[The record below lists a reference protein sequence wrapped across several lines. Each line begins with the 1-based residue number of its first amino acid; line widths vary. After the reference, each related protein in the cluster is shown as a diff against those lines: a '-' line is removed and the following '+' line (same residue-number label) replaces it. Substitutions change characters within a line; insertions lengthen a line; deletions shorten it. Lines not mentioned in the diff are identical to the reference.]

1 MVKPLNDEVKKRK
14 KDVDILE
21 KKLKQRAYE
30 YEVKYQDYQYLIRE
44 RDMLK
49 QKFYDSLF
57 TVQQKIGLEVK
68 TIFFKT
74 YHFKKE
80 LDNGKETLNNQG
92 GNRAKGCGDQPSY

>member
-68 TIFFKT
+68 TILFKT
-74 YHFKKE
+74 YHF
-80 LDNGKETLNNQG
+80 
-92 GNRAKGCGDQPSY
+92 

>member
-44 RDMLK
+44 RDTLK

-57 TVQQKIGLEVK
+57 TVQQKIGLEV
-68 TIFFKT
+68 IFWF
-74 YHFKKE
+74 
-80 LDNGKETLNNQG
+80 
-92 GNRAKGCGDQPSY
+92 AI

>member
-1 MVKPLNDEVKKRK
+1 MKIEIEKYEEQKKMVKPLNDEVKKRK

-68 TIFFKT
+68 
-74 YHFKKE
+74 
-80 LDNGKETLNNQG
+80 NNFL
-92 GNRAKGCGDQPSY
+92 